1 MNRTALGAV
10 CAATFALA
18 SLAGIAACHHEAV
31 PLDAP
36 PPSGSVFV
44 SPAAPTGIPTTS
56 PYDAGITLPPVATA
70 AVGPRC
76 VRAGGTCV
84 GMAAV
89 RANPKAPCP
98 AGMHKVTDVSALAG
112 EEPAPLCMGTRT
124 GEEAC
129 CMPAGR

>member
-1 MNRTALGAV
+1 MNRIVLAPTL
-10 CAATFALA
+10 ALA
-18 SLAGIAACHHEAV
+18 SLAACHHEAV
-31 PLDAP
+31 PLDPP

-44 SPAAPTGIPTTS
+44 SPAAPTSVPTTS
-56 PYDAGITLPPVATA
+56 PYDAGITMPPIATA
-70 AVGPRC
+70 PAGPRC

-98 AGMHKVTDVSALAG
+98 AGMHKVTDVSAAPG
-112 EEPAPLCMGTRT
+112 EESTPLCMGTRT

-129 CMPAGR
+129 CMPLPR

>member
-1 MNRTALGAV
+1 MKRIFLAAALLV
-10 CAATFALA
+10 
-18 SLAGIAACHHEAV
+18 ACQHETV
-31 PLDAP
+31 PLEPP

-44 SPAAPTGIPTTS
+44 SPPAPTGVPTTT
-56 PYDAGITLPPVATA
+56 PYDAGITLPPVASTLA
-70 AVGPRC
+70 PRC

-98 AGMHKVTDVSALAG
+98 PGMHKVTDVSVAPG
-112 EEPAPLCMGTRT
+112 EEAAPLCLGIHT

-129 CMPAGR
+129 CMPLPR

>member
-1 MNRTALGAV
+1 MNRIVL
-10 CAATFALA
+10 AATLALA
-18 SLAGIAACHHEAV
+18 SLAACHHEAV
-31 PLDAP
+31 PLDPP

-44 SPAAPTGIPTTS
+44 SPAAPTSVPTTS
-56 PYDAGITLPPVATA
+56 PYDAGITMPPIATA
-70 AVGPRC
+70 PAGPRC

-98 AGMHKVTDVSALAG
+98 AGMHKVTDVSAAPG
-112 EEPAPLCMGTRT
+112 EESTPLCMGTRS

-129 CMPAGR
+129 CMPLPR